1 MKFCIICNL
10 HFGVSGG
17 FFQGAKLRTLV
28 YVILFDQPPNEDLHF
43 TVYFLIIC
51 QVDLFMTKVGL
62 FDAHGGPF

>member
-28 YVILFDQPPNEDLHF
+28 YAIGDIGRGTAMACILLVINLLVANL
-43 TVYFLIIC
+43 YFRA
-51 QVDLFMTKVGL
+51 MGKE
-62 FDAHGGPF
+62 

>member
-1 MKFCIICNL
+1 MRLNSEKFKNQDLTPEIVKVGIIHQL
-10 HFGVSGG
+10 
-17 FFQGAKLRTLV
+17 
-28 YVILFDQPPNEDLHF
+28 PNEDLHF